1 MRLVWLAN
9 LMAGMTAPPDDV
21 SGGGVDPMTSS
32 LDDVS
37 ARGND
42 DFLSRL
48 LNDSQGL
55 PSDSSS
61 SLPSFGQVLNS
72 YLVVFVVAFLVTLVV
87 VPLIRRVAL
96 RSGIV
101 DWPDDARKAH
111 GDPVPYLGGVAV
123 FLGMVAAIAAS
134 YFLPGY
140 QAHLAT
146 VPASVVLGLVVI
158 MLTGLIDDVAHL
170 DPRLKIAG
178 QLIAAAALALNP
190 QIGER
195 IALGL
200 MNPIGKLIGLEEFNF
215 VFDLM
220 PGSGEL
226 FFNLPYWVGA
236 FIIAAFVIGGCN
248 AANLIDGLDGLLSG
262 MTAFMAAGLLVI
274 SVMLAMRGYGELTAA
289 RVVICLALL
298 GATLGF
304 LPHNFKPATIFLGDA
319 GSLMLG
325 FSIIVVILMMGER
338 GHTHL
343 VFAGLIVFGLPII
356 DTVLAILRRRLNGL
370 PISAPDNDHLHHILK
385 RSKLGVVG
393 AVFVMYGITAL
404 FGLLAIVMVVMRAR
418 AVYAVILVMTGFI
431 VVSGIKAAR
440 RAQRRAEI
448 ETVKLSREGRGGSGR
463 DGGQSAA

>member
-1 MRLVWLAN
+1 MTCWSTGSVA
-9 LMAGMTAPPDDV
+9 AAVTAPPGAGGSSAIVQAPPGLDGSGDV
-21 SGGGVDPMTSS
+21 AGDPDFVSRILAGPEGLNSG
-32 LDDVS
+32 
-37 ARGND
+37 A
-42 DFLSRL
+42 
-48 LNDSQGL
+48 
-55 PSDSSS
+55 SD
-61 SLPSFGQVLNS
+61 LPSFGQVLNS

-87 VPLIRRVAL
+87 VPLIRRIAL
-96 RSGIV
+96 RSEIV
-101 DWPDDARKAH
+101 DWPDAARKAH

-123 FLGMVAAIAAS
+123 FLGMLAALATS

-140 QAHLAT
+140 QAHLAS
-146 VPASVVLGLVVI
+146 VPASVVLGLAVI

-190 QIGER
+190 QIGEN
-195 IALGL
+195 IAKGL
-200 MNPIGKLIGLEEFNF
+200 MHPIGDLIGRPNFNF

-220 PGSGEL
+220 PGQGEL
-226 FFNLPYWVGA
+226 LFNLPYWIGA

-262 MTAFMAAGLLVI
+262 TTAIMAAALLII
-274 SVMLAMRGYGELTAA
+274 SVMLAMRGYGELTGA
-289 RVVICLALL
+289 RVVMCLALM

-304 LPHNFKPATIFLGDA
+304 LPHNFRPATIFLGDA

-343 VFAGLIVFGLPII
+343 VFAGLIAFGLPII
-356 DTVLAILRRRLNGL
+356 DTVLAILRRKLNGL
-370 PISAPDNDHLHHILK
+370 PISVPDSDHLHHILK
-385 RSKLGVVG
+385 RSRLGVVG

-404 FGLLAIVMVVMRAR
+404 FGLLAIAMVVMRAR

-431 VVSGIKAAR
+431 VVSGIKATR
-440 RAQRRAEI
+440 RAQQRAEI
-448 ETVKLSREGRGGSGR
+448 ETVKLSRGAARRPEH